1 MDGTSPQAS
10 TITVGSIYSIFSL
23 VVLILAL
30 GFVGALLWLM
40 LE

>member
-10 TITVGSIYSIFSL
+10 TIGVGGVYSIFSL
-23 VVLILAL
+23 VVLMLAL

-40 LE
+40 LQ